1 MMSAL
6 APLSSAGIDTML
18 RQGAALER
26 SGRWDAA
33 DRLYGVIFAEAVAQ
47 RRPDAM
53 ADALRRQ
60 ADVRSVRRGA
70 EEGEELAWLS
80 LEIAERHG
88 LAAAAARALN
98 VVGIIRYAASDFE
111 AARTFYEAALERARA
126 ARDGQLVGL
135 ACQNLGVLANIRGE
149 LAEARSLYLESIAS
163 SVRSGDRTTAMAVY
177 HNLGMVC
184 GDLGDWLEA
193 ELYFERGIDLAE
205 REGHLPTLACL
216 YLNRAEPLIQLS
228 EFARAHSSLARA
240 SELAEEVGDGEV
252 RAAVERFTGLIARLE
267 GKLEAAQRHL
277 ERARTLAAEAGV
289 ELELAE
295 ATAGL
300 ATVRGLRG
308 ADAEERS
315 LLEEALAAFRRL
327 GAGREAARVEAR
339 LLAIDPPPVID
350 PPVP

>member
-1 MMSAL
+1 MSAP
-6 APLSSAGIDTML
+6 APAVSTSIDAML
-18 RQGAALER
+18 RQGASLER
-26 SGRWDAA
+26 SGDRTAA
-33 DRLYGVIFAEAVAQ
+33 DRLYAEVFVRSVAE

-88 LAAAAARALN
+88 LAAGAARALN
-98 VVGIIRYAASDFE
+98 VVASIRYAASDFE
-111 AARTFYEAALERARA
+111 AARTFYEAALERARGV
-126 ARDGQLVGL
+126 RDGQLVGL
-135 ACQNLGVLANIRGE
+135 VCQNLGVLANIRGD
-149 LAEARSLYLESIAS
+149 LMEARSLYLESIAS
-163 SVRSGDRTTAMAVY
+163 SVRSGDRATAMLVY

-205 REGHLPTLACL
+205 REGHLPTLALL

-228 EFARAHSSLARA
+228 EFARARASLARA
-240 SELAEEVGDGEV
+240 AALADQV
-252 RAAVERFTGLIARLE
+252 RAADVRAGVERFTGLIARLE
-267 GKLEAAQRHL
+267 GDLAGAEAHL
-277 ERARTLAAEAGV
+277 ERARTMAAEAGA

-300 ATVRGLRG
+300 ATVRGLLG
-308 ADAEERS
+308 AGAEERS

-327 GAGREAARVEAR
+327 GAGREAARVVAR
-339 LLAIDPPPVID
+339 LHAIDPPPVID
-350 PPVP
+350 PPAP